1 VLLTFLP
8 GDFWSRVQ
16 DGDRHKAPG
25 RHIPGELGITSEEG
39 GNRADAT
46 RFFMEG
52 KHFGKLDPLRA
63 SVENPDGS
71 HTVAGVT
78 TSQGPHEVDRFDAPT
93 GHRGRINPNRASVV
107 NPDGTST
114 VAGVTTSQGPHEVDR
129 FDAPRGHF
137 GGQTA
142 GQGQA
147 RTSTI
152 SAHEG
157 QAQPYRTHRSR
168 QAPGGT
174 SSFTFG

>member
-1 VLLTFLP
+1 MLLTFLL

-25 RHIPGELGITSEEG
+25 RHIAGELGITSEEG

-71 HTVAGVT
+71 H
-78 TSQGPHEVDRFDAPT
+78 
-93 GHRGRINPNRASVV
+93 
-107 NPDGTST
+107 T